1 MSEIQNQP
9 GVATSVQSKDI
20 EQIALVKP
28 DIKAAEKSHR
38 RGRRGRKPGK
48 TVTSGI
54 EHHRR
59 NWLANYT
66 KTRGQ
71 KSHLCTLL
79 SAPDS
84 LVSHLIAG
92 RRTFTDRI
100 TEQIE
105 IVSRLARG
113 TIDAG
118 YGSRSWGPMPEPEP
132 IPKIDKRLQDVLVT
146 IFNKKLSAGHISNE
160 IALNLLFEL
169 SSS

>member
-1 MSEIQNQP
+1 MSEIQNQTA
-9 GVATSVQSKDI
+9 VTTSGQPQDS
-20 EQIALVKP
+20 EQIASVTP
-28 DIKAAEKSHR
+28 GTKAVEKSYR
-38 RGRRGRKPGK
+38 RSRRGRKPGK
-48 TVTSGI
+48 TVTSSI

-59 NWLANYT
+59 NWLANFT

-84 LVSHLIAG
+84 LISHLIAG

-118 YGSRSWGPMPEPEP
+118 YGSISWGPMPEPEP

-146 IFNKKLSAGHISNE
+146 IFNNKLSAGHISNE